1 MWQSLRKTL
10 AAVLILSTA
19 HFGFVGAVQ
28 AAMIGTPAVQSAAT
42 TTADD
47 ARARVRTFLTREDV
61 AAQMRTLGV
70 APAEAEA
77 RVDAMSDEEVR
88 SLSQRLDSLPA
99 GGDAFGTI
107 ITAAVLVF
115 LVLLVTDILG
125 YTKVFSFTRPAK
137 N

>member
-1 MWQSLRKTL
+1 MWQYLRKTI

-28 AAMIGTPAVQSAAT
+28 AAMIGTPAVQSAT

-47 ARARVRTFLTREDV
+47 ARARVRSFLTREDV
-61 AAQMRTLGV
+61 ASQMQRLGV
-70 APAEAEA
+70 APAAAAA
-77 RVDAMSDEEVR
+77 RVDAMSDDEVR
-88 SLSQRLDSLPA
+88 SLSQRLDTLPA

-125 YTKVFSFTRPAK
+125 YTKVFSFTKPAK

>member
-1 MWQSLRKTL
+1 MWQSLRKTI

-28 AAMIGTPAVQSAAT
+28 AAMIGTPAVQSAT

-47 ARARVRTFLTREDV
+47 ARARVRSFLTREDV
-61 AAQMRTLGV
+61 ASQMQRLGV
-70 APAEAEA
+70 APAEAAA
-77 RVDAMSDEEVR
+77 RVDAMSDDEVQ
-88 SLSQRLDSLPA
+88 SLSQRLDTLPA

-125 YTKVFSFTRPAK
+125 YTKVFSFTKPAK